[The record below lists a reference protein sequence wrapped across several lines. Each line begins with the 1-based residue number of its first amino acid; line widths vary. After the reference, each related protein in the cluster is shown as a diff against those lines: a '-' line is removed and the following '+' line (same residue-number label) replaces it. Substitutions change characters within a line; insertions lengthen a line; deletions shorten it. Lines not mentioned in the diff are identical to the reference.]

1 LLDNTRRLVVQD
13 DPKSVGSEAFRT
25 LRTNLQYTSPDSQL
39 HTVLF
44 TSAVPGEGKSVVSS
58 NLAVSLAQV
67 GKNIILIDCD
77 LRKPVVH
84 KIFGLNNITGL
95 TNILTGQVDYKE
107 AIQKTAPGVSV
118 ITSGPIPPNPAE
130 LLQSKNMRNLL
141 TQLNDEFD
149 QVVLDV
155 APVLPVADALILA
168 PYSDGVVLVVGVNQ
182 VSKDFVL
189 RAKDLLENTNSSIL
203 GVVLN
208 RVKYSKTGEQY
219 YYNYYSQGHDD
230 A

>member
-1 LLDNTRRLVVQD
+1 MLDNTRRLVVQD

-107 AIQKTAPGVSV
+107 AIQK
-118 ITSGPIPPNPAE
+118 
-130 LLQSKNMRNLL
+130 LL
-141 TQLNDEFD
+141 
-149 QVVLDV
+149 
-155 APVLPVADALILA
+155 
-168 PYSDGVVLVVGVNQ
+168 
-182 VSKDFVL
+182 
-189 RAKDLLENTNSSIL
+189 
-203 GVVLN
+203 
-208 RVKYSKTGEQY
+208 RVYL
-219 YYNYYSQGHDD
+219 
-230 A
+230 